1 MELLVKIVLKGDQA
15 KIPDFGLGH
24 GVICQAVVTVRDD
37 DQQAA
42 GAQLS
47 DAIRA
52 LMEKTVGYTVE
63 VIEKPQA

>member
-1 MELLVKIVLKGDQA
+1 MNLLVKIVLKGDPAQ
-15 KIPDFGLGH
+15 IPDFGLGH

-37 DQQAA
+37 DQEAA
-42 GAQLS
+42 GVQLS

-63 VIEKPQA
+63 AVDKPQG

>member
-1 MELLVKIVLKGDQA
+1 MELLVKIVLQGDPA

-24 GVICQAVVTVRDD
+24 GVICQAVVIVRDD
-37 DQQAA
+37 DRAAA
-42 GAQLS
+42 GTQLS

-63 VIEKPQA
+63 VIDKPQE